1 MLDDVSLT
9 SQHID
14 DTLLTQSCEQNEIAV
29 KRGSMADY
37 EDQKSSYIDVT
48 GQDFTEQ
55 VLNAQQMVVVDFS
68 SDRSSSCQIFNPEF
82 EAVSKQYLGRV
93 TFAKLDV
100 DTNEALTSQ
109 WNVDGIPTLIFFKN
123 GQEINRIKGIV
134 MRDKLRRQIEGAL
147 LAT

>member
-1 MLDDVSLT
+1 
-9 SQHID
+9 
-14 DTLLTQSCEQNEIAV
+14 
-29 KRGSMADY
+29 MADY

-48 GQDFTEQ
+48 SQDFTEQ
-55 VLNAQQMVVVDFS
+55 VLNAPQMVVVDFS

-134 MRDKLRRQIEGAL
+134 MRDKLRRQIEGAM

>member
-1 MLDDVSLT
+1 
-9 SQHID
+9 
-14 DTLLTQSCEQNEIAV
+14 
-29 KRGSMADY
+29 MADY

-48 GQDFTEQ
+48 DQDFTEQ

-100 DTNEALTSQ
+100 DTNEAITSH

-134 MRDKLRRQIEGAL
+134 MRDKLRRQIEGAM

>member
-1 MLDDVSLT
+1 
-9 SQHID
+9 
-14 DTLLTQSCEQNEIAV
+14 
-29 KRGSMADY
+29 MAKH
-37 EDQKSSYIDVT
+37 EEHETSYIDVT
-48 GQDFTEQ
+48 SQNFPEQ
-55 VLNAQQMVVVDFS
+55 VLNAQQMVIVDFS

-82 EAVSKQYLGRV
+82 AAVSEEYQGRV

-100 DTNEALTSQ
+100 DTNETLTSQ

-134 MRDKLRRQIEGAL
+134 MRDKLRRQVEGAL

>member
-1 MLDDVSLT
+1 
-9 SQHID
+9 
-14 DTLLTQSCEQNEIAV
+14 
-29 KRGSMADY
+29 MADY
-37 EDQKSSYIDVT
+37 EDQKGSYIDVT
-48 GQDFTEQ
+48 SKDFTEQ

-68 SDRSSSCQIFNPEF
+68 SDRSSSCQIFDPEF
-82 EAVSKQYLGRV
+82 EAVSKDYLGRV

-109 WNVDGIPTLIFFKN
+109 WNVNGIPTLIFFKN

>member
-1 MLDDVSLT
+1 
-9 SQHID
+9 
-14 DTLLTQSCEQNEIAV
+14 
-29 KRGSMADY
+29 MATHKDHK
-37 EDQKSSYIDVT
+37 DSYIDVT
-48 GQDFTEQ
+48 SQDFAEQ
-55 VLNAQQMVVVDFS
+55 VLNAPQMVVVDFS
-68 SDRSSSCQIFNPEF
+68 SERSSSCQIFNPEF
-82 EAVSKQYLGRV
+82 AAVSEKYQGQV

-100 DTNEALTSQ
+100 DTNEALTNQ

>member
-1 MLDDVSLT
+1 
-9 SQHID
+9 
-14 DTLLTQSCEQNEIAV
+14 
-29 KRGSMADY
+29 MAKHK
-37 EDQKSSYIDVT
+37 ENNTSYIDVT
-48 GQDFTEQ
+48 SQNFPDE
-55 VLNAQQMVVVDFS
+55 VLNASQMVVVDFS

-82 EAVSKQYLGRV
+82 AAVSEEYQGRV

-100 DTNEALTSQ
+100 DTNETLTSQ

-134 MRDKLRRQIEGAL
+134 MREKLRRQVEGAL

>member
-1 MLDDVSLT
+1 
-9 SQHID
+9 
-14 DTLLTQSCEQNEIAV
+14 
-29 KRGSMADY
+29 MADDKDRK
-37 EDQKSSYIDVT
+37 ESYIDVT
-48 GQDFTEQ
+48 SQDFSEQ
-55 VLNAQQMVVVDFS
+55 VLKAPQMVVVDFS

-82 EAVSKQYLGRV
+82 TAISEEYKGRV

-100 DTNEALTSQ
+100 DTNEGLTNQ
-109 WNVDGIPTLIFFKN
+109 WNVDGIPTVIFFKN